1 MGKIINVLI
10 VKGEIEMKKNIALY
24 AAAAMLVT
32 AVSPVVTMAQETVVA
47 APTTPATL
55 QETADAT
62 IKAFAPMLGAPSIQY
77 AVMDAGEVVLSGD
90 TSLTADTMYGIGSVS
105 KVYTAAAVMQ
115 LVDQGLIDLDEPL
128 TTYIP
133 EFVMADARYV
143 DITPRMLL
151 NHSSGLMGSTFNNGM
166 LYNDNDTYA
175 TAHLLEELKTQ
186 RLKANPGEFSV
197 YCNDGFTLAEILVE
211 HVSGVSFTE
220 YIHTYITAP
229 LALDHTKTPI
239 DTVDAK
245 LFAPIYKAGTTEE
258 LPREMLNVIG
268 AGGIYSTAE
277 ELCQFGTLFVEDNE
291 ILSEEMTDLM
301 AVPEY
306 KTGIWPETDVASFAY
321 GLGWDNVNAYP
332 FSEYDIQ
339 ALVKGG
345 DTLAYHASLVVI
357 PEYDLTAAVLSSGG
371 ASPYNQMIATDLLT
385 SVLMEKGIIKEE
397 VQPTPLAP
405 PVAGEKMPAE
415 YLEYAGSYG
424 MVSGVMK
431 IEITPDGQL
440 TLGFPE
446 MEGMPVQVFTYV
458 GDGSFVFS
466 EGGMALS
473 FAKESNGHTYIK
485 ADSIM
490 SVPGLGTMVTS
501 EYQGQ
506 KLEAVKVDPKVMAVW
521 EARNDDKYYVVNE
534 KYSSII
540 YGNMSAALVKL
551 NKNLPGYIYSNK
563 MVDANNAENVL
574 QIPGMYGRDL
584 ADLHF
589 YQEDGLEFLKQS
601 GSIYMHEDGV
611 GNFDATE
618 GSTYTIGE
626 KGYAAWYNITSADAG
641 KTITVDVPKEA
652 SFSVYTSEGQLVS
665 CSEID
670 KSNKV
675 VLPENGMIVFASKAG
690 TTFTLGKVEAAVVKT
705 EVPAAVEVPAP
716 APAPAEQEVAVTP
729 AA

>member
-1 MGKIINVLI
+1 
-10 VKGEIEMKKNIALY
+10 MKKNIALY

-32 AVSPVVTMAQETVVA
+32 AVSPVVTMAQETV
-47 APTTPATL
+47 
-55 QETADAT
+55 DAS
-62 IKAFAPMLGAPSIQY
+62 IKAIAPMLGAPSIQY

-128 TTYIP
+128 TTYMP

-151 NHSSGLMGSTFNNGM
+151 NHSSGLMGSTFNNAM
-166 LYNDNDTYA
+166 LYNDNDTY
-175 TAHLLEELKTQ
+175 TTEHFLEALKTQ

-277 ELCQFGTLFVEDNE
+277 ELCQFGTLFVEDNK

-306 KTGIWPETDVASFAY
+306 ETGIWPEADVASFAY
-321 GLGWDNVNAYP
+321 GLGWDNINAYP

-371 ASPYNQMIATDLLT
+371 ASPYNQMIATDLLM
-385 SVLMEKGIIKEE
+385 SVLMEKGIVKEE
-397 VQPTPLAP
+397 IHPVPLGA
-405 PVAGEKMPAE
+405 PVAREMPAE
-415 YLEYAGSYG
+415 YLEYAGIYG
-424 MVSGVMK
+424 TMGQIMK
-431 IEITPDGQL
+431 VEITPEGQL
-440 TLGFPE
+440 TLSFPE
-446 MEGMPVQVFTYV
+446 IEGMPVQVFTHV
-458 GDGSFVFS
+458 GDGSFVFT
-466 EGGMALS
+466 EGGMAVS
-473 FAKESNGHTYIK
+473 FVKEINGHTYLR
-485 ADSIM
+485 ADGMSII
-490 SVPGLGTMVTS
+490 PGLGTMVTA

-506 KLEAVKVDPKVMAVW
+506 KLEVADVAPEVMAVW
-521 EARNDDKYYVVNE
+521 QERSDAKYFVVNE

-540 YGNMSAALVKL
+540 YGNMPAGEVKV
-551 NKNLPGYIYSNK
+551 NKEIAGYICANK
-563 MVDANNAENVL
+563 IIDKNNAVNVL
-574 QIPGMYGRDL
+574 QIPGAYGRDL
-584 ADLHF
+584 IDFHF
-589 YQEDGLEFLKQS
+589 YTEDGIEFLEA
-601 GSIYMHEDGV
+601 GSSLYVHEDGV
-611 GNFDATE
+611 ANFNATQ
-618 GSTYTIGE
+618 GE
-626 KGYAAWYNITSADAG
+626 KYQIADNGYAAWYNITSADAG

-670 KSNKV
+670 KSNNV

-690 TTFTLGKVEAAVVKT
+690 TTFTLEKVEAAVAKT

-716 APAPAEQEVAVTP
+716 AEQEVAVTP